1 MLLDFLETCCEVSPK
16 MQEPEKCSVDS
27 KVPDKPQKT
36 KDPEK
41 TKDTETALTKSQP
54 TSLKSFPR

>member
-1 MLLDFLETCCEVSPK
+1 MLLDFIEAYCEVSPK

-36 KDPEK
+36 KDPPP
-41 TKDTETALTKSQP
+41 TETALTKSQP
-54 TSLKSFPR
+54 TTLKSFPR